1 MYVQEGAR
9 FVLFLIVLILA
20 YTYRRNVGDE
30 YRVSEAVHSR
40 FNQPFGVYASF
51 SKTKSSSATSSLT
64 TKVGIESVKTN
75 ENFWQWMNGP
85 CRYVSKTIMQ
95 MQESNLEVFSF
106 LY

>member
-30 YRVSEAVHSR
+30 YRVGEAVHSR

-51 SKTKSSSATSSLT
+51 SKAKSSSATSSLT

-75 ENFWQWMNGP
+75 EKFWQWMNGP
-85 CRYVSKTIMQ
+85 CRYVIP
-95 MQESNLEVFSF
+95 
-106 LY
+106 